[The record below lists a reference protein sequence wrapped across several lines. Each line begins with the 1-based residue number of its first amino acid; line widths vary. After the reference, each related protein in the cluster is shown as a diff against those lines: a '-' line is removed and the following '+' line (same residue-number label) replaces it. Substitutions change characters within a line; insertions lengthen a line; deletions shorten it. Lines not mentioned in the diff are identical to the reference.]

1 MAKDFTAKILEAR
14 ANVKTC
20 DQLDYTPMFVP
31 TGFQVP
37 ETSQQTMARMMLAS
51 GMISYDD
58 YLNMIGVKFDGDYST
73 DTEQFTDFE
82 DWEDDFKQ
90 SQFAEYED
98 NRQYDHASGLAPS
111 GSHSEALS
119 AGSAIRVEEGP
130 SGSGDKGQAPSLDG
144 EANKQSDSIQPSK
157 EGDR

>member
-14 ANVKTC
+14 VNVKTC
-20 DQLDYTPMFVP
+20 DKLDYTPMFVP
-31 TGFQVP
+31 TGCKVP
-37 ETSQQTMARMMLAS
+37 ETTKQTMARMMLAS

-58 YLNMIGVKFDGDYST
+58 YLNMIGVTFDGDFEG

-90 SQFAEYED
+90 SQFAEYEHNSEHD
-98 NRQYDHASGLAPS
+98 YSSGLAPANT
-111 GSHSEALS
+111 HSEAVS
-119 AGSAIRVEEGP
+119 AGGSIRVEEGP

-144 EANKQSDSIQPSK
+144 EANKQSDTIQSSK